1 MDLTVIITV
10 ADDVR
15 IKKCI
20 ESIDR
25 DVEILVVLDNSTEE
39 VKNIVKSFD
48 NVKFLEI
55 SEKNLG
61 LSRELAI
68 KKSKFKNIFLMD
80 SDCIFG
86 KGCIEKTYQALK
98 KFKIVKCHV
107 IFSHKNLIES
117 VISKVRDYITYNEIK
132 AFAPGLAF
140 RKDILKDIG
149 NYFFDEDIHWVE
161 DSELNNRIKKAN
173 IKIGYIQDAIIYHSP
188 LTIYQ
193 DLRSAFRY
201 GCGKRIGVEKGIM
214 NGIGSFFFKTFDVIK
229 KKGFLAGLYIT
240 IWNITYCLG
249 YLIQAIF
256 DIYHIKEKLQC
267 EKNVNI

>member
-68 KKSKFKNIFLMD
+68 KKSKFKNIL
-80 SDCIFG
+80 
-86 KGCIEKTYQALK
+86 TY
-98 KFKIVKCHV
+98 
-107 IFSHKNLIES
+107 FSLIS
-117 VISKVRDYITYNEIK
+117 LT
-132 AFAPGLAF
+132 
-140 RKDILKDIG
+140 
-149 NYFFDEDIHWVE
+149 NYC
-161 DSELNNRIKKAN
+161 
-173 IKIGYIQDAIIYHSP
+173 P
-188 LTIYQ
+188 
-193 DLRSAFRY
+193 
-201 GCGKRIGVEKGIM
+201 
-214 NGIGSFFFKTFDVIK
+214 
-229 KKGFLAGLYIT
+229 
-240 IWNITYCLG
+240 
-249 YLIQAIF
+249 
-256 DIYHIKEKLQC
+256 
-267 EKNVNI
+267 